1 MKMFNCLTNV
11 RLVVFY
17 YFIQGPHKVLE
28 VLKVIEFDTL
38 KFKYWNTLK
47 IRQFLQLVHEKY
59 LIKYV

>member
-47 IRQFLQLVHEKY
+47 I
-59 LIKYV
+59 